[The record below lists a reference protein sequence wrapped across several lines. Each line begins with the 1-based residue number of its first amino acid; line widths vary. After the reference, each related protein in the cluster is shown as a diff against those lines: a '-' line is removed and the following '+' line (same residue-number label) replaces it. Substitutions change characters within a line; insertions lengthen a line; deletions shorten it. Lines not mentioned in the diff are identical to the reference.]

1 MMCDTRQH
9 RRCGMARKARSC
21 GDTQLACE
29 SRLDQAGMGTLA
41 VITSRQQQAGAAALR
56 GACRSDGLLRDPV
69 MTPLTVRQALMAVKT

>member
-41 VITSRQQQAGAAALR
+41 MITSRQQKGAAALR
-56 GACRSDGLLRDPV
+56 GARRSDGLWRDPV
-69 MTPLTVRQALMAVKT
+69 MIPLTVRQALMAVKT